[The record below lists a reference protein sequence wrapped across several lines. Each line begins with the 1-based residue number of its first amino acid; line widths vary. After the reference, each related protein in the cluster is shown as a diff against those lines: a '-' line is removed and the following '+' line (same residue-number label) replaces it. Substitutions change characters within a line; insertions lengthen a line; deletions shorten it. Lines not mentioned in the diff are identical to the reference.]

1 MALETFKAQLKA
13 KIKTL
18 GVNLS
23 TQRIDAIAAKLHAKN
38 PDLTEVA
45 DHDTRIDDYNDLM
58 PLADIAKQDDRV
70 RTLEAKSKGQPP
82 KNDDQDDDDANDDP
96 PPAKDKGKKKNADEP
111 PAWAKGLI
119 ETVSALTKEKTQ
131 TSMATK
137 VADKLK
143 DKVPPKYYAG
153 RALPEKE
160 EDLDAF
166 VESIEA
172 DYTDFKQDL
181 INQGLMNAS
190 GAPSGGSGGITVT
203 DKAFESGVDAWVKS
217 KEEPATEKK

>member
-23 TQRIDAIAAKLHAKN
+23 QTRIDALAAKLHAKN

-45 DHDTRIDDYNDLM
+45 DHDSKIDDLNDVL

-70 RTLEAKSKGQPP
+70 RTLEAKTKVQPP
-82 KNDDQDDDDANDDP
+82 KTDDQDDDNTNDDTP
-96 PPAKDKGKKKNADEP
+96 PVKDKSKKKNADEP

-119 ETVSALTKEKTQ
+119 ETVSALTKEKAQ

-137 VADKLK
+137 VAEKLK
-143 DKVPPKYYAG
+143 DVVPGKFYAG

-160 EDLDAF
+160 EDLETF
-166 VESIEA
+166 IESVKT
-172 DYTDFKQDL
+172 DYTEFKQDL
-181 INQGLMNAS
+181 VNEGLMNSSEAPKGGLVGNQ
-190 GAPSGGSGGITVT
+190 GAKVIDAGI
-203 DKAFESGVDAWVKS
+203 DAWVKS
-217 KEEPATEKK
+217 KEEPASEKK

>member
-23 TQRIDAIAAKLHAKN
+23 TTRIDAIAAKLHAKN

-70 RTLEAKSKGQPP
+70 RTLEAKAKGQPQP
-82 KNDDQDDDDANDDP
+82 AQEDTEDDDEPAP
-96 PPAKDKGKKKNADEP
+96 TPAKSKKKNADDP

-119 ETVSALTKEKTQ
+119 ETVNALTKEKVQ
-131 TSMATK
+131 NSMATK
-137 VADKLK
+137 AAEKLK
-143 DKVPPKYYAG
+143 DVPKEFYNG

-160 EDLDAF
+160 EDLEAF
-166 VESIEA
+166 TESVNN
-172 DYTDFKQDL
+172 DYTAFKQNL
-181 INQGLMNAS
+181 INQGLMNS
-190 GAPSGGSGGITVT
+190 SETPKGGSGGGDISA
-203 DKAFESGVDAWVKS
+203 KAIEANIDSWVKS
-217 KEEPATEKK
+217 KEEPTTEKK

>member
-23 TQRIDAIAAKLHAKN
+23 TTRIDAIAAKLHAKN
-38 PDLTEVA
+38 PDLTDVA

-58 PLADIAKQDDRV
+58 PFSDIAKTDDRV
-70 RTLEAKSKGQPP
+70 RTLEAKAKGQPP
-82 KNDDQDDDDANDDP
+82 KNDDQDDDDANDDNSQQ
-96 PPAKDKGKKKNADEP
+96 KGKSKKKDGDEP

-119 ETVSALTKEKTQ
+119 ETVSALTKEKVQ
-131 TSMATK
+131 TSMSAQ
-137 VADKLK
+137 VASKLK
-143 DKVPPKYYAG
+143 DKVPAKYYAG

-166 VESIEA
+166 IATVES
-172 DYTDFKQDL
+172 DYTEFKQDL
-181 INQGLMNAS
+181 VNQGLMS
-190 GAPSGGSGGITVT
+190 SSETPKGGAGGVNVT
-203 DKAFESGVDAWVKS
+203 DKAFEASIDSWVKD
-217 KEEPATEKK
+217 KAGPTTEK

>member
-23 TQRIDAIAAKLHAKN
+23 TTRIDAIAAKLHAKN
-38 PDLTEVA
+38 PDLTDVA
-45 DHDTRIDDYNDLM
+45 DHDARIDDYNDLM
-58 PLADIAKQDDRV
+58 PFSDIAKTDDRV
-70 RTLEAKSKGQPP
+70 RTLEAKTKGQPP

-96 PPAKDKGKKKNADEP
+96 PPTKGKGKNKNAEEP

-119 ETVSALTKEKTQ
+119 ETVTALTKEKTQ
-131 TSMATK
+131 TSMAAQ
-137 VADKLK
+137 VAAKLK

-160 EDLDAF
+160 EDLDTF
-166 VESIEA
+166 IQTVEA
-172 DYTDFKQDL
+172 DYTEFKQDL
-181 INQGLMNAS
+181 INQGLMS
-190 GAPSGGSGGITVT
+190 SSETPKGGSGGVNVS
-203 DKAFESGVDAWVKS
+203 DKAFEASIDSWVKD
-217 KEEPATEKK
+217 KAEPATEK